1 MNEEE
6 IAAQK
11 RIEELEK
18 QFETL
23 SAEIFFAW
31 DSWQYQ
37 KSKVEDLKS
46 DRQNT
51 RTAEEELTKR
61 EKIYSNRK
69 IKIETRQQEIER
81 EIKKLNQE
89 FPNLQEAIQKEK
101 KEIEK
106 KARDKSRVE
115 FNKSLGILSALSIG
129 LYGAYTLA
137 ADRLQIPIGF
147 YEGGMPQNLLK
158 NRPDPVVPII
168 RKYNIKKPKWRGLRT
183 LNSCTKLKSI
193 ELIAWRKY
201 NQIGIKSKEEEKELD
216 KLYVWGYWLGCT
228 PERYG

>member
-18 QFETL
+18 EFATL
-23 SAEIFFAW
+23 SAGIFFDW

-46 DRQNT
+46 ARQNT
-51 RTAEEELTKR
+51 RTAEEELTIR
-61 EKIYSNRK
+61 EKVYSDRK

-106 KARDKSRVE
+106 KTRDNSRVE

-158 NRPDPVVPII
+158 NRPDPVIPII
-168 RKYNIKKPKWRGLRT
+168 KKYNIKKPKWRGLRT

-201 NQIGIKSKEEEKELD
+201 NQIGIKSKDAEKELD